1 MGKKLFLHIF
11 QNIVHLVGQKETI
24 SPLLRG
30 EFAYHKVGKGRL
42 IQSFMD
48 SNIY

>member
-1 MGKKLFLHIF
+1 MGKK
-11 QNIVHLVGQKETI
+11 IVSTYI
-24 SPLLRG
+24 SEHCSSCGSKGNNLALLRG
-30 EFAYHKVGKGRL
+30 EFAYHKVGKDRL